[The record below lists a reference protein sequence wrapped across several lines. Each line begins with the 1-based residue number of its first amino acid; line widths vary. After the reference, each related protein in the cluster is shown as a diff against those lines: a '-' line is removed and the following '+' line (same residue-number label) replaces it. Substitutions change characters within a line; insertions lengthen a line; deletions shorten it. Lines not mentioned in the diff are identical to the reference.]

1 MSMKLINIGFGNM
14 VSAGRIVAI
23 VSPDS
28 APIKRLIQD
37 AKDDGRVIDVTC
49 GRKTRAVIITD
60 SEHVILAAI
69 QTETIAN
76 RLESDGDVAMEDEEP
91 EDETESK

>member
-1 MSMKLINIGFGNM
+1 M
-14 VSAGRIVAI
+14 
-23 VSPDS
+23 
-28 APIKRLIQD
+28 
-37 AKDDGRVIDVTC
+37 TC

>member
-1 MSMKLINIGFGNM
+1 MKFINIGFGNM
-14 VSAGRIVAI
+14 VAADRIVTL

-49 GRKTRAVIITD
+49 GRRTRAVIITD
-60 SEHVILAAI
+60 SDHVILSAI
-69 QTETIAN
+69 QAETVAN
-76 RLESDGDVAMEDEEP
+76 RLDNNDSSIDEEEE
-91 EDETESK
+91 EDG

>member
-1 MSMKLINIGFGNM
+1 MKFINIGYGNM
-14 VSAGRIVAI
+14 VAVDRIVTL

-49 GRKTRAVIITD
+49 GRMTRTVIVTD
-60 SEHVILAAI
+60 SENVILAAI